1 MLEGSRAAVRRDR
14 DKEEKWAGRDHV
26 RWNKALG
33 KGEGV
38 LYVVLSA
45 GWCSLP
51 WHLCFV
57 FPWSSSPAV
66 LGQRGSQRGQS
77 LLSCIAAKQHT
88 AGSHDSHGRSFTCLV
103 TQQHAMRLDASAGF
117 RCVLLI
123 TCSVSVGTPVALPAM
138 VTSIALAA

>member
-1 MLEGSRAAVRRDR
+1 MLEGSRAAVRRDQ

-26 RWNKALG
+26 RWNKVLG

-57 FPWSSSPAV
+57 FPWSSS
-66 LGQRGSQRGQS
+66 Q
-77 LLSCIAAKQHT
+77 LSW
-88 AGSHDSHGRSFTCLV
+88 DS
-103 TQQHAMRLDASAGF
+103 
-117 RCVLLI
+117 
-123 TCSVSVGTPVALPAM
+123 VALKEDK
-138 VTSIALAA
+138 VC